1 MTKLKIPLLFILNLL
16 FIMLAYGRP
25 IEIKGAVSPLLWLI
39 ALGLIICS
47 VITVK
52 KYAKILFIVQ
62 LIIYIAAS
70 GLFYIREYDGITL
83 YSADYK
89 DNICT
94 EIYEI
99 NPGAMGHYSVQRREY
114 FCIVDNDFLSVKV
127 LLSRETKRGSP
138 IV

>member
-1 MTKLKIPLLFILNLL
+1 MAYSVRVNYLFRNN
-16 FIMLAYGRP
+16 R
-25 IEIKGAVSPLLWLI
+25 
-39 ALGLIICS
+39 
-47 VITVK
+47 K
-52 KYAKILFIVQ
+52 KCAKILFIVQ

-83 YSADYK
+83 YSSNYT

-127 LLSRETKRGSP
+127 LLSRETKRGSL